1 MALESDGIFPGDKMP
16 YWLKVYHR
24 RRQRSLNIQGV
35 CQKPRKLNVD
45 VTDGVVFL
53 RPGGLVSLSALPEHP

>member
-1 MALESDGIFPGDKMP
+1 MALESDGIFPGDEMP

-45 VTDGVVFL
+45 VTAWVVFL
-53 RPGGLVSLSALPEHP
+53 RPGV